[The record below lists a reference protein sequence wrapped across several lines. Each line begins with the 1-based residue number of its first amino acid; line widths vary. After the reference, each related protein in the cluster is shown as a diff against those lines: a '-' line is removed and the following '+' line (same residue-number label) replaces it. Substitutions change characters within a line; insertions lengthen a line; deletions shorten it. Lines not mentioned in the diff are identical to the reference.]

1 MILRS
6 LFVAFVFSA
15 SLGTPVLA
23 QAARPAAAPTAA
35 PSDRAKQWL
44 TLVDDKNY
52 QQSWTESGPAFKA
65 RQKAEAWSKNAA
77 ALRTPMGAMSSRD
90 LKSIDASRSNVVV
103 VRYDTVFAHKSASV
117 ETVTLTFQNGGWAVT
132 DYAIQ

>member
-6 LFVAFVFSA
+6 LFVAFVMFSSA
-15 SLGTPVLA
+15 TAPVLA
-23 QAARPAAAPTAA
+23 QAARQAAAATAA

-65 RQKAEAWSKNAA
+65 RQKAEEWSKSAS

-90 LKSIDASRSNVVV
+90 LKSIDASRSNIVV
-103 VRYDTVFAHKSASV
+103 VRYDTVFAHKAASV

-132 DYAIQ
+132 DYTVQ

>member
-1 MILRS
+1 MLRTVFAAL
-6 LFVAFVFSA
+6 LFFSSA
-15 SLGTPVLA
+15 VPVVA
-23 QAARPAAAPTAA
+23 QAARQATAPTAA

-65 RQKAEAWSKNAA
+65 RQKAEEWAKSAA

-90 LKSIDASRSNVVV
+90 LKSIDASRSNIAV
-103 VRYDTVFAHKSASV
+103 VRYDAVFAHKATAV
-117 ETVTLTFQNGGWAVT
+117 ETVTLTFQNGSWAVT